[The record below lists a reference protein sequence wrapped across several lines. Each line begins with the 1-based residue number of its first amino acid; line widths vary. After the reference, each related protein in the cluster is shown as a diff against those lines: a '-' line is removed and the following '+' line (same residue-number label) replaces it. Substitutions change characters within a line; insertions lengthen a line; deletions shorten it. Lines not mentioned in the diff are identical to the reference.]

1 MLHRY
6 MLYLTIYLIV
16 FVVLVLLLIF
26 FRKAKRVYPIVFGCA
41 LVLEVIFMHNYL
53 FDMPQTFKQNYEER
67 KGTVQSVTGTDF
79 KVDGIT
85 YRGDTNGLKKGDTVT
100 FECLSHTHYA
110 SIHTVNG
117 QKPTIKDEG

>member
-53 FDMPQTFKQNYEER
+53 FDMPQAFKQNYEER
-67 KGTVQSVTGTDF
+67 
-79 KVDGIT
+79 
-85 YRGDTNGLKKGDTVT
+85 N
-100 FECLSHTHYA
+100 
-110 SIHTVNG
+110 
-117 QKPTIKDEG
+117 